1 MDPLYEL
8 ALSVKAGARELERRM
23 AEAVQ
28 PLGLTAAQA
37 DAIVVIGQ
45 AGPLSLR
52 ELGEL
57 LIAESGHPSR
67 LVDRLVAA
75 GYVERVGAPGD
86 RRRVEL
92 SLTPAGR
99 DLVEQIQQA
108 RRGVLD
114 LGRALL
120 GAHDVEPVVAL
131 FRDLLQY
138 SDYAELMERRRVLEE
153 RATGGAGRSR

>member
-8 ALSVKAGARELERRM
+8 ALSVKAGSRELERRM

-37 DAIVVIGQ
+37 DAIVVIAQ

-67 LVDRLVAA
+67 LVDRLVA
-75 GYVERVGAPGD
+75 GGWVERVTAPGD

-92 SLTPAGR
+92 SLTDAGR
-99 DLVEQIQQA
+99 ELVDRIQAA

-120 GAHDVEPVVAL
+120 AGRDIAATVEL
-131 FRDLLQY
+131 FRDLLQH
-138 SDYAELMERRRVLEE
+138 SEYAQLMERRRALEE
-153 RATGGAGRSR
+153 APRGGAGRSR